1 MPKVDPL
8 YPPLSD
14 KRLKKKF
21 AQFGLSWANFCSLL
35 DSIKPQISVSE
46 ICGVVLEIRVIF

>member
-1 MPKVDPL
+1 VPKVDPL